1 MRDRSPRNTKQQT
14 IKTVSRR
21 AIIVASSEIPVAVDS
36 ESRGPNME
44 TVVGENRFRSFS
56 ENWRCHGTICVLGR
70 ERFSLLRRS

>member
-14 IKTVSRR
+14 IKIIPRR
-21 AIIVASSEIPVAVDS
+21 AIIVASSEIPVAIDS

-56 ENWRCHGTICVLGR
+56 ENGRRHGTRCVLGR
-70 ERFSLLRRS
+70 EQFSS